1 MHTDSSTVKSGFK
14 LEYLAAKNY
23 GKDTLHLF
31 FYLPPSLSLKI
42 CIDCR
47 NAYPVLNDKYCF

>member
-31 FYLPPSLSLKI
+31 FLSSSITELE
-42 CIDCR
+42 DM
-47 NAYPVLNDKYCF
+47 Y